1 LFTPLVSAYA
11 LVGIFGEYVDSMG
24 GLILL
29 ALISLIVFI
38 YILIQFMRESA
49 IGTAL
54 ALYFA
59 FKSDENEK

>member
-1 LFTPLVSAYA
+1 MFTPLVSAYA

-29 ALISLIVFI
+29 ALVSLIVFI